1 MEKIYKILE
10 ETRPEYDFRKSDDY
24 IEDGF
29 LDSYDVIS
37 IVTDLEE
44 KFDILIDPLDIVP
57 ENFANADSISKLVK
71 KNGGEV

>member
-57 ENFANADSISKLVK
+57 ENFANADSITKLVK